1 MRNRSGKA
9 VLWVVIALVVLL
21 GGGFALLRS
30 GILDDKGTSAGTSK
44 RPEAPPTNVEADPAP
59 SFEPGALRALVEKNL
74 PNGIDST
81 VTAYIRWLAADA
93 KRIRDFKDYSMT
105 LVKTERINGK
115 MWPTEK
121 AFVKVRNQPFSVYM
135 TFSEPKGLKGQ
146 EVIFV
151 EGKNDGRIVGHTG
164 GILSLVGTLRV
175 LPDSPRAMQGNRH
188 PIMDLGISHMVEE
201 AVRNVPGDLK
211 RGKSEFEFKLGEKK
225 LGKTC
230 TLFIIKRKE
239 VDPEGKDPKFHSD
252 YMYFDDENNLP
263 IFYQLYEWPE
273 KKGEKPVLVEE
284 YTHQDLKIDNGFTD
298 LDFDEKNP
306 AYHY

>member
-1 MRNRSGKA
+1 MMRNRSGKA
-9 VLWVVIALVVLL
+9 VWWVLLALVVVL

-30 GILDDKGTSAGTSK
+30 GILDDAGA
-44 RPEAPPTNVEADPAP
+44 PEGAKKPEPPPITVEADPAP
-59 SFEPGALRALVEKNL
+59 SFEPGALKALIEKNL
-74 PNGIDST
+74 PKGIDET

-105 LVKTERINGK
+105 LVKTERIDGK
-115 MWPTEK
+115 TWPTEK

-135 TFSEPKGLKGQ
+135 AFSEPKGLKGQ

-164 GILSLVGTLRV
+164 GILSLVGTLRI
-175 LPDSPRAMQGNRH
+175 LPTSARAMQGNRH
-188 PIMDLGISHMVEE
+188 PINDLGISHMVEE

-211 RGKSEFEFKLGEKK
+211 RGKTEFEYKLGEKK

-230 TLFIIKRKE
+230 TLFIIRRKE

-252 YMYFDDENNLP
+252 YMYFDDETNLP

-273 KKGEKPVLVEE
+273 KKGDPPVLVEE
-284 YTHQDLKIDNGFTD
+284 YAHEDIKVNNGFTD